1 MVDTTCPDWS
11 EEQWNNFRTWLEDI
25 LRDNIVTIIFTKADG
40 TERTIQATKK
50 SSIVTTAIERK
61 KIMQTLTSD
70 GIGTLKPVRAQRK
83 DKSKDTLLLVWDT
96 EADDW
101 RTIKV
106 KKILNILTL
115 ILKYDYKEYTMPF

>member
-83 DKSKDTLLLVWDT
+83 DKSKDDLLLVWDT

>member
-11 EEQWNNFRTWLEDI
+11 EGQWNNFRTWLEDI

-83 DKSKDTLLLVWDT
+83 DKSKDDLLLVWDT
-96 EADDW
+96 EAADW